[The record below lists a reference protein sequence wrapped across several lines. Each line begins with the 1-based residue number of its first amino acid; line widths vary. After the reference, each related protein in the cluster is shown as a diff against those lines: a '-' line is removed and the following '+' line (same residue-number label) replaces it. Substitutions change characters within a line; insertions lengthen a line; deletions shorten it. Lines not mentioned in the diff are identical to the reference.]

1 MSETPAKPPPALAI
15 GGWMIGVMVEAE
27 AGAPAVRQYY
37 AVARPDRNR
46 AEWAAVDQALIL
58 GAVATSPSGGNE
70 PVEAVA
76 PLQAAT
82 LKAMGLAPGQVRP
95 LGPRWPRRWLAR

>member
-1 MSETPAKPPPALAI
+1 MTKTPPPA
-15 GGWMIGVMVEAE
+15 GWMIAVMVEAE
-27 AGAPAVRQYY
+27 RGAAPVRQYY

-46 AEWAAVDQALIL
+46 AEWAAVDLALTL

-76 PLQAAT
+76 PLTAGT
-82 LKAMGLAPGQVRP
+82 CTAMGLAAGQVRA
-95 LGPRWPRRWLAR
+95 LGPRWPRRWLVKP

>member
-1 MSETPAKPPPALAI
+1 
-15 GGWMIGVMVEAE
+15 MIAVMVEAE
-27 AGAPAVRQYY
+27 RDAGPERRYF

-46 AEWAAVDQALIL
+46 AEWAAIDCALAL
-58 GAVATSPSGGNE
+58 GGVAASPRGGDE

-76 PLQAAT
+76 PLTTAT
-82 LKAMGLAPGQVRP
+82 LKAQGLSDGQIRA